1 MDIVR
6 LASERAKALEQR
18 LETLLGESRVAEAPR
33 LLEAMRYSSLGG
45 GKRLRP
51 LLLTEAARLF
61 GVPVEAALD
70 AAAAVECVHCYSLV
84 HDDLP
89 AMDDDDVRRGRPTA
103 HKAFDEATA
112 ILAGDGLLTFAF
124 EILARPRTHPD
135 PAVRSSLVFA
145 LARAAGHAGMAGG
158 QMLDLEAEGR
168 ALDLAAIK
176 RIQALKTG
184 ALIGFCG
191 EAGAILGGGSRERS
205 AALKAFTDA
214 LGLAFQIKDDL
225 LDAEGDATEMG
236 KAARKDGA
244 RGKATFV
251 SLLGLEK
258 AKAELCA
265 LEHDAA
271 SALAPFGE
279 RAEVLVDIARW
290 NTRRAG

>member
-1 MDIVR
+1 MDILG
-6 LASERAKALEQR
+6 LATERAAVLEKR
-18 LETLLGESRVAEAPR
+18 LDVLIGQAAQSRAPR
-33 LLEAMRYSSLGG
+33 LIDAMRYAALGG

-61 GVPVEAALD
+61 GLPVEASID

-89 AMDDDDVRRGRPTA
+89 AMDDDDVRRGRPTV

-112 ILAGDGLLTFAF
+112 ILAGDGLLTIAF
-124 EILARPRTHPD
+124 EILARPETHAD
-135 PAVRSSLVFA
+135 PAVRADLVVA
-145 LARAAGHAGMAGG
+145 LSRAAGHAGMAGG
-158 QMLDLEAEGR
+158 QMLDLDAEGES
-168 ALDLAAIK
+168 LDLAAIK
-176 RIQALKTG
+176 RIQAMKTG

-191 EAGAILGGGSRERS
+191 EAGAILGRANAAQT
-205 AALKAFTDA
+205 AALKAYTDA

-225 LDAEGDATEMG
+225 LDAEGDAKAMG
-236 KAARKDGA
+236 KAARKDEA

-258 AKAELCA
+258 ARGELCA
-265 LEHDAA
+265 LEQDAA
-271 SALAPFGE
+271 GALALFGD
-279 RAEVLVDIARW
+279 RGEVLVDIARW

>member
-6 LASERAKALEQR
+6 LASERAQALEKR
-18 LETLLGESRVAEAPR
+18 LAALLGEARGAAAPR
-33 LLEAMRYSSLGG
+33 LVEAMRYAALGG

-51 LLLTEAARLF
+51 LLLTEAAGLF

-89 AMDDDDVRRGRPTA
+89 AMDDDDVRRGRPTV
-103 HKAFDEATA
+103 HKAYDEATA
-112 ILAGDGLLTFAF
+112 ILVGDGLLTIAF
-124 EILARPRTHPD
+124 EILARPETHPD
-135 PAVRSSLVFA
+135 AAVRSDLALA

-158 QMLDLEAEGR
+158 QMLDLSAEGR
-168 ALDLAAIK
+168 FLDLEAIK

-191 EAGAILGGGSRERS
+191 EAGAILGRGGRQER
-205 AALKAFTDA
+205 AALAAYTDA
-214 LGLAFQIKDDL
+214 LGLAFQVKDDL
-225 LDAEGDATEMG
+225 LDAEGDAALMG
-236 KAARKDGA
+236 KAAQKDGR

-258 AKAELCA
+258 ARGELCA
-265 LEHDAA
+265 LEQDARA
-271 SALAPFGE
+271 ALAVFGE
-279 RAEVLVDIARW
+279 RATSLIEIARW
-290 NTRRAG
+290 NTGRTG